1 MDSRLI
7 GERVQVRVWAD
18 QVEIYYGGRS
28 HSRMP
33 RLRGE
38 GKHRIDYRHVIHSLV
53 RKPGAFLRYRWRE
66 DLFPGILFRVAYDE
80 LRQDCPATADRQYLK
95 ILELA
100 AQEGEQRVREAL
112 QGLIERGQKHPFR
125 STTRMPRR
133 SGGGTLGSGGG
144 EDGRGPLRHAAGEPG
159 GEIMST
165 GNLIRLRE
173 CLIQLHLP
181 AFREHYAAQAAL
193 ATKESLSYPRFL
205 LSLSEI
211 EVVERHERKIQRLR
225 RISKLPWEKTLTA
238 LDRSRLPQSVDRQL
252 TALLEGTFLDRA
264 ENVLAFGNPGS
275 GKTHLVCALGQELI
289 LLGRRVLF
297 STCALLVQRL
307 LRAKIDLTLEKELK
321 KLDRFEALIVD
332 DIGYVQQSREEMEVL
347 FTLLA
352 HRYERRSIL
361 LTSNLIFSDWERIFK
376 DPLTTAAAIDR
387 LVHHSVILEL
397 NVSSYRMERRQ
408 GKAAGN
414 HGMRK
419 TGGGQIRANRLIGPP
434 EVLAGDDRRVPAK
447 GRDRTAPYGGR
458 SGSSW
463 IWSTPLDTGASE
475 GELPSGYALT
485 PSPSHSKNNLSFLQK
500 GGPRKRVVSEDGY
513 SSFLFNP
520 FGGDFQ
526 LSPRE

>member
-1 MDSRLI
+1 
-7 GERVQVRVWAD
+7 
-18 QVEIYYGGRS
+18 
-28 HSRMP
+28 
-33 RLRGE
+33 
-38 GKHRIDYRHVIHSLV
+38 
-53 RKPGAFLRYRWRE
+53 
-66 DLFPGILFRVAYDE
+66 
-80 LRQDCPATADRQYLK
+80 
-95 ILELA
+95 
-100 AQEGEQRVREAL
+100 
-112 QGLIERGQKHPFR
+112 
-125 STTRMPRR
+125 
-133 SGGGTLGSGGG
+133 
-144 EDGRGPLRHAAGEPG
+144 
-159 GEIMST
+159 MST

-376 DPLTTAAAIDR
+376 DPLTTAASYRSAGAPQRDSGTQR
-387 LVHHSVILEL
+387 LEL
-397 NVSSYRMERRQ
+397 PNGERQ